1 MEFAFSEEQQQL
13 REAARAVL
21 RARST
26 PERVRAAM
34 ESELGYD
41 PELWRELAG
50 ELGFA
55 AVLTPEAQGGLG
67 LGQVE
72 VVALVEVMG
81 EFLLCAPFFSSV
93 CLATNAI
100 LLTASEAQRQ
110 ALLPELGEGRRVA
123 TLAFAERDAE
133 KGAAGVRAC
142 FRREGDSFVLSGAKS
157 FVPDGHSADLLLVP
171 AREAGSEGSA
181 GVALFALAGDTAGLS
196 RRALPT
202 MDATRP
208 LAELELDEVRVPQSA
223 MLGDAANAWPALART
238 LDLAALALAAEQ
250 VGGAQRCLELSVAYS
265 KERVQYGRVIGSF
278 QALKHKMADVMV
290 RVEAARSAVYYA
302 ACAAA
307 EGQGSFPLLASMA
320 RATASEAYRRAAGEA
335 IQVFGGVGFTWEYDL
350 HLYLKRAYSSAV
362 LLGDADHHKERI
374 AQEIGL

>member
-1 MEFAFSEEQQQL
+1 MDFAFTEEQQQL
-13 REAARAVL
+13 REAARAFL
-21 RARST
+21 EARST
-26 PERVRAAM
+26 PEQVRTAM

-41 PELWRELAG
+41 PGLWREFAG

-93 CLATNAI
+93 CLAVNAI
-100 LLTASEAQRQ
+100 LLTASEAQKQ
-110 ALLPELGEGRRVA
+110 ALLPEISEGRSVA
-123 TLAFAERDAE
+123 TLAFAERGAG
-133 KGAAGVRAC
+133 KGAAGVRANW
-142 FRREGDSFVLSGAKS
+142 RREGDAFVLSGAKS
-157 FVPDGHSADLLLVP
+157 FVPDGHSAKWVLVP
-171 AREAGSEGSA
+171 AREAGSEGAA
-181 GVALFALAGDTAGLS
+181 GVALFALAGDTPGLR

-202 MDATRP
+202 MDATRR

-223 MLGDAANAWPALART
+223 MLGGAANAWPALART

-250 VGGAQRCLELSVAYS
+250 VGGAQRCLDLSVAYA
-265 KERVQYGRVIGSF
+265 KQRIQYGRVIGSF

-307 EGQGSFPLLASMA
+307 EGYSAFPRLASLA
-320 RATASEAYRRAAGEA
+320 RATASEAYRSAAGEA
-335 IQVFGGVGFTWEYDL
+335 IQIFGGVGFTWEYDL
-350 HLYLKRAYSSAV
+350 HLYLKRAHSSAV

>member
-1 MEFAFSEEQQQL
+1 MEFAFTEEQQQL
-13 REAARAVL
+13 REAARAFL
-21 RARST
+21 EARST
-26 PERVRAAM
+26 PEQVRAAM
-34 ESELGYD
+34 ESELGYES
-41 PELWRELAG
+41 ELWRELAG

-72 VVALVEVMG
+72 LIALVEVMG

-100 LLTASEAQRQ
+100 LLQASEAQQQ
-110 ALLPELGEGRRVA
+110 ALLPELSEGRSVA
-123 TLAFAERDAE
+123 TLAFAERGAE
-133 KGAAGVRAC
+133 RGAAGVRTSW
-142 FRREGDSFVLSGAKS
+142 RQEGDAFVLSGAKC

-171 AREAGSEGSA
+171 AREAGSEGAA
-181 GVALFALAGDTAGLS
+181 GVALFALPGDTPGLS

-202 MDATRP
+202 MDATRR

-223 MLGDAANAWPALART
+223 MLGGAADAWPAIART

-250 VGGAQRCLELSVAYS
+250 VGGAQRCLDLSVGYA

-290 RVEAARSAVYYA
+290 RVEAARSSVYYA

-307 EGQGSFPLLASMA
+307 EGLEAFPLLASMA
-320 RATASEAYRRAAGEA
+320 RATASEAYRLAAGEA
-335 IQVFGGVGFTWEYDL
+335 LQIFGGVGFTWEYDV

-362 LLGDADHHKERI
+362 LLGDADHYKERI
-374 AQEIGL
+374 AQELGL